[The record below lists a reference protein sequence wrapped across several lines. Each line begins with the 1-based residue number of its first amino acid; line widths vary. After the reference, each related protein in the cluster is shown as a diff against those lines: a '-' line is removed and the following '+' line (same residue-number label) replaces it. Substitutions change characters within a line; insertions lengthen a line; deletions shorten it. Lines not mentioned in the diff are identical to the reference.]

1 MVELAC
7 EAVERYYLGQDPHSG
22 GNMHPLRAV
31 TRKLRWCLGTG
42 CVLVLVVWS
51 VSARWWI
58 CYDTATWSAVLG
70 NGVFALGISHVGP
83 APGPPRWI
91 VTDASSL
98 GLRWPE
104 WYKTSHTQIVL
115 PFWLVLLGLG
125 VPTMA
130 AWLPRSRR
138 SRGLCHK
145 CGYDLTGNVSG
156 RCPECGVGRTE
167 QPDRRSN
174 ARS

>member
-7 EAVERYYLGQDPHSG
+7 EAVGLYYLEQGPHCG
-22 GNMHPLRAV
+22 ANMHQLRAV
-31 TRKLRWCLGTG
+31 ARKLRWCLGTG
-42 CVLVLVVWS
+42 CLLMLVVWS

-58 CYDTATWSAVLG
+58 GYDTATWTAGLG
-70 NGVFALGISHVGP
+70 NGVLQLGISHVGP

-91 VTDASSL
+91 VMDASSL
-98 GLRWPE
+98 GLRLPA

-115 PFWLVLLGLG
+115 PLWLVLLVLG

-130 AWLPRSRR
+130 AWLPWPRP

-156 RCPECGVGRTE
+156 RCSECGERV
-167 QPDRRSN
+167 
-174 ARS
+174 